1 MLLLMHTEVERR
13 LADCT
18 ELKSKPFGTDLKA
31 LQLRRLKK
39 PHQQLK
45 QRGEPRI

>member
-1 MLLLMHTEVERR
+1 MHTEVERR

-18 ELKSKPFGTDLKA
+18 ELKSKPFGTNLKA

-39 PHQQLK
+39 TPPTIK
-45 QRGEPRI
+45 TEGGT